1 MADALRSGRSGRK
14 AVEVQV
20 LLSAPKLTLSEMTAP
35 RGGIPPTPP
44 FRRALA
50 SAAKDF
56 CGVILFLAPPS
67 LRGKG

>member
-1 MADALRSGRSGRK
+1 
-14 AVEVQV
+14 
-20 LLSAPKLTLSEMTAP
+20 LSEMTAP